1 VSLGRHRKLIE
12 ISAFE
17 GYMRQEQMDSVSPH
31 RRLNLWKYERR
42 MQDQPLFAII

>member
-1 VSLGRHRKLIE
+1 LKGIYARKRT
-12 ISAFE
+12 
-17 GYMRQEQMDSVSPH
+17 YSVSPH